1 MTELRIDIERSHIP
15 GTVAAFTASIQKKAL
30 GRVVVV
36 CRQEKGRI
44 IFSGAGKKIAFIISM
59 FVFPEQRG
67 KKQDVDTLL
76 IDVLK
81 KQFDVVRM
89 TPMAPADFENL
100 PKWGFKEVIGA
111 WEWRR
116 Q

>member
-1 MTELRIDIERSHIP
+1 MNELKINVEQQLIP
-15 GTVAAFTASIQKKAL
+15 GTVASYIASINDKRL

-44 IFSGAGKKIAFIISM
+44 IFSGAGKKIAFIIDM

-67 KKQDVDTLL
+67 KKQDVDTVL

-81 KQFDVVRM
+81 KQFDVIRRV
-89 TPMAPADFENL
+89 PMAPADFENL
-100 PKWGFKEVIGA
+100 PKWGFHSVEGGA
-111 WEWRR
+111 WQWTR
-116 Q
+116 